1 MLRRCRASG
10 PFHRS
15 LQPDAVVHDAN
26 SHCYRPEPVRSVTP
40 TSGGGASARPA
51 LSVLWRPHVRDRDLR
66 GRLPATP
73 PANGASRRNPDRH
86 LMSAVATSRTRIVK
100 RVSRWSQSRHDD
112 ARPNSY
118 PAALSTRQSSPKA
131 IVIAAQAS
139 PRPTSARHLLTAA
152 LSRLASVINVPIK
165 SP

>member
-1 MLRRCRASG
+1 
-10 PFHRS
+10 
-15 LQPDAVVHDAN
+15 
-26 SHCYRPEPVRSVTP
+26 
-40 TSGGGASARPA
+40 
-51 LSVLWRPHVRDRDLR
+51 
-66 GRLPATP
+66 
-73 PANGASRRNPDRH
+73 
-86 LMSAVATSRTRIVK
+86 MSAVATSRTRIVK

-139 PRPTSARHLLTAA
+139 PKPTSARHLLTAA

>member
-1 MLRRCRASG
+1 MSETATFR
-10 PFHRS
+10 
-15 LQPDAVVHDAN
+15 
-26 SHCYRPEPVRSVTP
+26 TP
-40 TSGGGASARPA
+40 T
-51 LSVLWRPHVRDRDLR
+51 
-66 GRLPATP
+66 T
-73 PANGASRRNPDRH
+73 
-86 LMSAVATSRTRIVK
+86 K
-100 RVSRWSQSRHDD
+100 RFPRWSQSRHDD